1 MKRGFLCGMLA
12 LGLTISP
19 LTTVFATD
27 SDSITYPITY
37 TTKDGNYVFEKV
49 SHRNSGTETKDGIVD
64 YTSPL
69 QIKEN
74 TSGTSEDGDSVQSY
88 TYCAATSGDW
98 VYMGTMYGALSAYT
112 QVERSV
118 TQFGASAEVAKAV
131 VDVMFNG
138 KLNKGKE
145 DDGIPAGSVF
155 FKFNIKTGETKILMS
170 RTLYNQGKCD
180 GVPIFRAA
188 TEYNGKLYFVGL
200 VSDGKALAGQ
210 SMYGMQ
216 IPNDP
221 NVAINYEI
229 AYQNGVPC
237 VYELDPS
244 TDELVKVAQCVSTD
258 GYRALNNQYVFTST
272 RAIDTFVATKADG
285 STEEWLLAGGLA
297 DTTQGE
303 TFGATIMAAK
313 DPQAVNSDFMETNLG
328 TLHGSFKTIAN
339 QQDMYNYPAVNRQD
353 SEGGGGLYQI
363 VQYGENTIY
372 TSIVSGKAKDG
383 TKEQPFAVVKG
394 VYDPTVGDVDDANA
408 WTWTPVIGDKADGA
422 TYTFGIDP
430 ERTAAGASTL
440 QVYGDYLYIGEYNDV
455 NYSLTDILTN
465 KSFRMLA
472 KNLSQSINLY
482 RMDKNE
488 NVEMVVGDPTEMF
501 PESLTGIGSGYES
514 HMNQY
519 TWMTNVVA
527 DTMYL
532 STMDE
537 TSLTHCI
544 AQMVNGELLNMS
556 QEEWESQLNYILVLM
571 KLMFASSSS
580 EEGIDTYALDSTITR
595 EEAKEFV
602 NAVIDELNQEGPMA
616 TYEMG
621 SKTASTYTPVT
632 LSDDQMNQL
641 IEAIINGSIKTD
653 LPEEVLAKLDE
664 INAELRELREMLDD
678 NISDDFIKLYDHIHE
693 QLEQLLKD
701 SDLPADIKAM
711 YGMLIS
717 FTTSEN
723 LGYLSTCLKY
733 MKDSEAGFDFYAIKH
748 AEDGSVN
755 ISTLTTNGFGD
766 RYNHG
771 LRIITETPGYLV
783 IGTANPFYGAQIW
796 RTKVDNIKPVD
807 PTPDPTPTPEE
818 PEPTPTPN
826 PTPGSTTEIEIKPT
840 ETSSK
845 TESDAPETADKT
857 NVSFYGMALVIAT
870 VAGFITIKKL
880 KRD

>member
-313 DPQAVNSDFMETNLG
+313 DPQAVNSDFMETNLD

-363 VQYGENTIY
+363 VQYGENTI
-372 TSIVSGKAKDG
+372 
-383 TKEQPFAVVKG
+383 
-394 VYDPTVGDVDDANA
+394 
-408 WTWTPVIGDKADGA
+408 
-422 TYTFGIDP
+422 
-430 ERTAAGASTL
+430 
-440 QVYGDYLYIGEYNDV
+440 
-455 NYSLTDILTN
+455 
-465 KSFRMLA
+465 
-472 KNLSQSINLY
+472 
-482 RMDKNE
+482 
-488 NVEMVVGDPTEMF
+488 
-501 PESLTGIGSGYES
+501 
-514 HMNQY
+514 
-519 TWMTNVVA
+519 
-527 DTMYL
+527 
-532 STMDE
+532 
-537 TSLTHCI
+537 
-544 AQMVNGELLNMS
+544 
-556 QEEWESQLNYILVLM
+556 M
-571 KLMFASSSS
+571 K
-580 EEGIDTYALDSTITR
+580 
-595 EEAKEFV
+595 
-602 NAVIDELNQEGPMA
+602 
-616 TYEMG
+616 
-621 SKTASTYTPVT
+621 
-632 LSDDQMNQL
+632 
-641 IEAIINGSIKTD
+641 
-653 LPEEVLAKLDE
+653 
-664 INAELRELREMLDD
+664 
-678 NISDDFIKLYDHIHE
+678 
-693 QLEQLLKD
+693 
-701 SDLPADIKAM
+701 
-711 YGMLIS
+711 
-717 FTTSEN
+717 
-723 LGYLSTCLKY
+723 
-733 MKDSEAGFDFYAIKH
+733 
-748 AEDGSVN
+748 
-755 ISTLTTNGFGD
+755 
-766 RYNHG
+766 
-771 LRIITETPGYLV
+771 
-783 IGTANPFYGAQIW
+783 
-796 RTKVDNIKPVD
+796 
-807 PTPDPTPTPEE
+807 
-818 PEPTPTPN
+818 
-826 PTPGSTTEIEIKPT
+826 
-840 ETSSK
+840 
-845 TESDAPETADKT
+845 
-857 NVSFYGMALVIAT
+857 
-870 VAGFITIKKL
+870 
-880 KRD
+880 